1 MTINCKGKLL
11 NFDSPIV
18 MGILNVTPDSFY
30 DGGNLETE
38 SQLIEQA
45 FNMIQSGATILD
57 IGGYSS
63 KPGAKEV
70 SVEEELNRV
79 VPAIQLIS
87 SKFPEVILS
96 IDTFRSEVARAAV
109 NAGAAL
115 INDISAGDLD
125 SNMFMTVKELQVP
138 YCLMHMQGTPQ
149 TMQTKPKYNKVV
161 TEVFYSLAKKV
172 EELKKMG
179 INDLLIDPGFG
190 FGKTIEHNYELLQ
203 NLPHLKLLNLPIL
216 VGLSRKSMIYKVLN
230 CTPSEALNG
239 TTALQSFALL
249 GGANILRV
257 HDVKE
262 AQETIYLYNKL
273 TENQKHHSTSA

>member
-38 SQLIEQA
+38 SKLIEQA
-45 FNMIQSGATILD
+45 SNMIQSGATILD

-149 TMQTKPKYNKVV
+149 TMQTKPEYDKVV

-179 INDLLIDPGFG
+179 VNDLLIDPGFG

-230 CTPSEALNG
+230 CTPDEALNG

-249 GGANILRV
+249 RGANILRV

-273 TENQKHHSTSA
+273 TENEKTHSTSA

>member
-45 FNMIQSGATILD
+45 SNMIQSGATILD

-125 SNMFMTVKELQVP
+125 SNMFMTIKELQVP

-149 TMQTKPKYNKVV
+149 TMQTKPEYDKVV

-179 INDLLIDPGFG
+179 VNDLLIDPGFG

-230 CTPSEALNG
+230 CTPDEALNG
-239 TTALQSFALL
+239 TTTLQSFALL
-249 GGANILRV
+249 RGANILRV

-273 TENQKHHSTSA
+273 TENEKTLSTSV

>member
-45 FNMIQSGATILD
+45 SNMIQSGATILD

-149 TMQTKPKYNKVV
+149 TMQTKPEYDKVV

-179 INDLLIDPGFG
+179 VNDLLIDPGFG
-190 FGKTIEHNYELLQ
+190 FGKSIEHNYELLQ

-230 CTPSEALNG
+230 CTPDEALNG
-239 TTALQSFALL
+239 TTALQSFALFR
-249 GGANILRV
+249 GANILRV

-273 TENQKHHSTSA
+273 TENEKTLSTSV

>member
-179 INDLLIDPGFG
+179 VNDLLIDPGFG

-203 NLPHLKLLNLPIL
+203 NLPQLKLLNLPIL

-230 CTPSEALNG
+230 CTPGEALNG

-273 TENQKHHSTSA
+273 TENQKHHSASA

>member
-30 DGGNLETE
+30 DGGNLETD

-45 FNMIQSGATILD
+45 SNMIQSGATILD

-125 SNMFMTVKELQVP
+125 SNMFMTAKELQVP

-149 TMQTKPKYNKVV
+149 TMQTKPEYNKVV

-179 INDLLIDPGFG
+179 VNDLLIDPGFG

-230 CTPSEALNG
+230 CTPDEALNG

-249 GGANILRV
+249 RGANILRV

-273 TENQKHHSTSA
+273 TENEKTHSTSA

>member
-230 CTPSEALNG
+230 CTPDEALNG

-273 TENQKHHSTSA
+273 TENQKHHSKSA

>member
-230 CTPSEALNG
+230 CTPGEALNG

>member
-30 DGGNLETE
+30 DGGNLKTE

-230 CTPSEALNG
+230 CTPGEALNG

>member
-45 FNMIQSGATILD
+45 SNMIQSGATILD

-96 IDTFRSEVARAAV
+96 VDTFRSEVARAAV

-149 TMQTKPKYNKVV
+149 TMQTKPEYDKVV

-179 INDLLIDPGFG
+179 VNDLLIDPGFG

-230 CTPSEALNG
+230 CTPDEALNG

-249 GGANILRV
+249 RGANILRV

-273 TENQKHHSTSA
+273 TENEKTHFTSA